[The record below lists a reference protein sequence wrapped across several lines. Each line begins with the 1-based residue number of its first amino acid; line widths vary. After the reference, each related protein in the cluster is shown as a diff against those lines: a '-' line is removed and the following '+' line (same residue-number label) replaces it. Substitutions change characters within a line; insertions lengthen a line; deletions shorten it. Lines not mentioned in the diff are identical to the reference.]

1 MPVLI
6 SGVLKDATGTPVQ
19 NCTIQLKACRTSTT
33 VVVNTVAS
41 ENPDDAGRYS
51 MDVEQGQYTVTLLV
65 EGYPPSHAG
74 VITVYDDSKPGTLN
88 DFLGAMTEDD
98 VRPEALRRF
107 EAMVE
112 EVARQA
118 SEASRNAT
126 VAGQASEQAQ
136 TSAGQAA
143 ESATAAVNA
152 VGAAEASATQA
163 ASSAA
168 SAESSA
174 GTATTKAGE
183 ASASAASAD
192 TARTAAA
199 ASAAAAKT
207 SEANADASRTAAG
220 DSAAAAA
227 ASATAAQ
234 TSAARA
240 GASETAAKTSET
252 QAASSAGDAGA
263 SATAAAASEKAAKTS
278 ETSARTSETNAATS
292 ASTAAASATAASSS
306 ASEASSH
313 AAASDTSASL
323 AAQSST
329 AAGAAATRAED
340 AAKRAE
346 DIADVIS
353 LEDAS
358 LTKKG
363 IVKLSSAT
371 DSDSEALAATPKA
384 VKDVMSETQTKAPL
398 DSPAFTGTPT
408 TPTPPDDAKGLQTA
422 NAEFVRKLIAALVGS
437 VPESLDTLQEL
448 ADALGNDPNFATTIV
463 NKLAGKQPLD
473 DTLTALSG
481 KSVDGLIE
489 YVGLRETINRAG
501 DALQKSQNG
510 ADIPDKK
517 QFARTIGAVT
527 STSVTFGESG
537 WFKIATVFMPQAT
550 STAVIK
556 LYGGSGY
563 NVGSFEQAAISE
575 LVLRAGNGSPVGI
588 TATLWRRSPAAANE
602 IAWINTSGDS
612 YDIYINIGRYA
623 YGLIAQYDYTSN
635 AGVILHTSPE
645 FSETKPANATN
656 GQTYTLFNSLM
667 KPTASDVGA
676 LPITGGRLNGS
687 LGIGTDNALGGN
699 SIVFGDNDTGFKWHS
714 DGVLGIYANNAQVGY
729 IDNSGLHMLA
739 DIRTTGTVRA
749 GNVKNIALT
758 SSNNSTLNAQ
768 FHLWGDGNR
777 PTVIELDDDQG
788 WHLYSQRNPDG
799 SIRFMVNGEIFSTG
813 SIHAGANTIST
824 DGNIYGSLWG
834 GWLNDWIN
842 NTIIN
847 RYVQDVRLGGIEYA
861 QAWNGPGFHD
871 TPGYVITGVT
881 NGNSDE
887 LIDGVHRRPL
897 QKLIG
902 GVWYN
907 VASI

>member
-6 SGVLKDATGTPVQ
+6 SGVLKDGTGTPVQ

-65 EGYPPSHAG
+65 DGYPPSHAG
-74 VITVYDDSKPGTLN
+74 VITVYDDSKLGTLN

-126 VAGQASEQAQ
+126 AAGQASEQAQ
-136 TSAGQAA
+136 TSAGQAS

-152 VGAAEASATQA
+152 AGAAEASATQA

-174 GTATTKAGE
+174 GTATTKAGK

-234 TSAARA
+234 ISAERA

-263 SATAAAASEKAAKTS
+263 SATSEKAAAASAAAAK
-278 ETSARTSETNAATS
+278 TSETNAATS

-306 ASEASSH
+306 ASEASTH

-384 VKDVMSETQTKAPL
+384 VKTVMGEVQAKAPL
-398 DSPAFTGTPT
+398 DSPALTGTPT
-408 TPTPPDDAKGLQTA
+408 APTPETTAAGIEIATAAFVAAKVAQ
-422 NAEFVRKLIAALVGS
+422 LVGS
-437 VPESLDTLQEL
+437 APETLKEL
-448 ADALGNDPNFATTIV
+448 ADALGNDPNFATTV
-463 NKLAGKQPLD
+463 LNKLAGKQPLD

-489 YVGLRETINRAG
+489 YVGLRETINHAA
-501 DALQKSQNG
+501 DALLKSQNG
-510 ADIPDKK
+510 GDIPEKPLFV
-517 QFARTIGAVT
+517 Q
-527 STSVTFGESG
+527 
-537 WFKIATVFMPQAT
+537 
-550 STAVIK
+550 
-556 LYGGSGY
+556 
-563 NVGSFEQAAISE
+563 
-575 LVLRAGNGSPVGI
+575 
-588 TATLWRRSPAAANE
+588 
-602 IAWINTSGDS
+602 
-612 YDIYINIGRYA
+612 NI
-623 YGLIAQYDYTSN
+623 
-635 AGVILHTSPE
+635 
-645 FSETKPANATN
+645 
-656 GQTYTLFNSLM
+656 
-667 KPTASDVGA
+667 GA
-676 LPITGGRLNGS
+676 LPASGTAVAANRL
-687 LGIGTDNALGGN
+687 
-699 SIVFGDNDTGFKWHS
+699 
-714 DGVLGIYANNAQVGY
+714 
-729 IDNSGLHMLA
+729 
-739 DIRTTGTVRA
+739 
-749 GNVKNIALT
+749 
-758 SSNNSTLNAQ
+758 
-768 FHLWGDGNR
+768 
-777 PTVIELDDDQG
+777 
-788 WHLYSQRNPDG
+788 
-799 SIRFMVNGEIFSTG
+799 
-813 SIHAGANTIST
+813 
-824 DGNIYGSLWG
+824 
-834 GWLNDWIN
+834 
-842 NTIIN
+842 
-847 RYVQDVRLGGIEYA
+847 
-861 QAWNGPGFHD
+861 
-871 TPGYVITGVT
+871 
-881 NGNSDE
+881 
-887 LIDGVHRRPL
+887 
-897 QKLIG
+897 
-902 GVWYN
+902 
-907 VASI
+907 ASR